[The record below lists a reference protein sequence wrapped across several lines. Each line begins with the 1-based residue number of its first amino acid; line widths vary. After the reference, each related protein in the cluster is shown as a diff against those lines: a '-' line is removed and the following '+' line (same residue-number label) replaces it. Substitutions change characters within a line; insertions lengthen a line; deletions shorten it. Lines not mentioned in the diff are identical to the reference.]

1 MSGATPIIESRQT
14 MTDNIK
20 KSKDVTVT
28 KAKGRPML
36 TWVGKKPLARVR
48 AYPAQAIE
56 RFDAN
61 PTGGG

>member
-1 MSGATPIIESRQT
+1 

-20 KSKDVTVT
+20 KPEDVTVT

-56 RFDAN
+56 RFEAGGVN
-61 PTGGG
+61 P

>member
-1 MSGATPIIESRQT
+1 

-20 KSKDVTVT
+20 KPKDVTVA

-48 AYPAQAIE
+48 AYPAQAVE
-56 RFDAN
+56 RFVAA
-61 PTGGG
+61 GGG